1 MKHKFRLITYNIRK
15 GKGASGRLDGSVA
28 ELGRALAA
36 QHPDVIS
43 CQEVFHGS
51 TKPIAQSAQLG
62 KLVGLPHYYLPNR
75 TRKIGHHGNATFTRF
90 PVLDMHNHDIS
101 TNPVEKR
108 GVLQLKLNLHG
119 KVLHVFN
126 AHLGL
131 NQRQRSVQIR
141 HIAAIIQKTCKPNE
155 ALVLAGDFNDWNR
168 VIDRYVTQK
177 MGLVNVFAHVRGPE
191 SRTWHARR
199 LVFNLDRVYVR
210 NMQAG
215 QTQRLAGAPW
225 NELSDHL
232 PLWAELEI
240 L

>member
-1 MKHKFRLITYNIRK
+1 MQQKFRLITYNIRK

-28 ELGRALAA
+28 KLGRALLEH
-36 QHPDVIS
+36 HPDVMS
-43 CQEVFHGS
+43 CQEVFHGFA
-51 TKPIAQSAQLG
+51 KPIEQSAQLG
-62 KLVGLPHYYLPNR
+62 ELLGLPHYYLPNR
-75 TRKIGHHGNATFTRF
+75 TRRVGHHGNATFTHY
-90 PVLDMHNHDIS
+90 PVLGMDNYDIS

-108 GVLQLKLNLHG
+108 GVLHLKLNLHG

-141 HIAAIIQKTCKPNE
+141 HIANIIQKTCQPDE

-168 VIDRYVTQK
+168 VIDRYVTKK
-177 MGLVNVFAHVRGPE
+177 MGLVNVFGHVRGVE

-210 NMQAG
+210 HIRSVH
-215 QTQRLAGAPW
+215 TQRLAGAPW

>member
-1 MKHKFRLITYNIRK
+1 VDHKFRLITYNIRK

-28 ELGRALAA
+28 DLGHALVAH
-36 QHPDVIS
+36 HPDIIS

-51 TKPIAQSAQLG
+51 TKPIAQSVQLG

-75 TRKIGHHGNATFTRF
+75 TRKVGHHGNATFTRF
-90 PVLDMHNHDIS
+90 AVLDMHNHDIS

-119 KVLHVFN
+119 AVVHVFN

-141 HIAAIIQKTCKPNE
+141 HIAAIIQKTCKPTE
-155 ALVLAGDFNDWNR
+155 AVVLAGDFNDWNR

-177 MGLVNVFAHVRGPE
+177 MGLVNVFGHVRGPE

-199 LVFNLDRVYVR
+199 LVFNLDRIYVR
-210 NMQAG
+210 NIRAVN
-215 QTQRLAGAPW
+215 TQRLAGAPW